1 MRSGLVNKDKM
12 FSTEELESIRKCI
25 NCTAMY
31 NDDLNFDDC
40 DFLKKISE
48 KISENIPDRQQNEAP
63 EISM

>member
-1 MRSGLVNKDKM
+1 M

-25 NCTAMY
+25 NFTAMY